1 MTTMFALS
9 KNHYE
14 EIIDNEM
21 LDLIVEKYQ
30 LSDDEKKK
38 IKGVSVEK
46 KRLAILSFL
55 DENRG
60 LYKEITRMIN
70 TKNVSES
77 THIDEVVTMLRTYVK
92 VSDVEKKTLGEVMTP
107 LELVEDILN
116 TLPEDVWSNPS
127 LRWLDPC
134 NGVGVFPSMVV
145 QRLMSGLATA
155 IPNEERRYKH
165 IIENMLYVCE
175 LQPKN
180 MFLFQCAFDPQD
192 KYFLNTYVG
201 SFLSENFTHHAHN
214 LWGVDKF
221 DIIIGNPPYQ
231 TNNEGET
238 KTHPIWQKFVQN
250 SFEHLVEGGYLC
262 MVHPNGWRN
271 IDGQFKDT
279 QKIMTSRQMLYIEL
293 HNGEDGMRTFG
304 ALTTYDFYCIKN
316 EANNGILTKIKCQD
330 STIEYADLSKME
342 FIPNGMFNKIE
353 KLIAKDGE
361 EKVNILHSYSAYET
375 RKPHM
380 SKEQTDEFKYPCV
393 TNINAKS
400 EIGKMYWSST
410 NERGHFGTPKV
421 IFGRFGSANFIDLNG
436 EYGMTQDCSGIINND
451 FFKIKEIF
459 ENDDFLKL
467 MQMCDFGGICHKTL
481 KFSPINRKIIS
492 TFRKD
497 FWKEFLND

>member
-1 MTTMFALS
+1 MTKMFALS

-231 TNNEGET
+231 TSNEGEK
-238 KTHPIWQKFVQN
+238 KTHSIWQKFVQN
-250 SFEHLVEGGYLC
+250 SFEHLVEGGYLA
-262 MVHPNGWRN
+262 MVHPDGWRN
-271 IDGQFKDT
+271 IDGMFKDT
-279 QKIMTSRQMLYIEL
+279 QKIMTSRQVLYLEL
-293 HNGEDGMRTFG
+293 HSTKDGFNTFG
-304 ALTTYDFYCIKN
+304 ANTNYDFYCIKN
-316 EANNGILTKIKCQD
+316 EPNNGI
-330 STIEYADLSKME
+330 
-342 FIPNGMFNKIE
+342 
-353 KLIAKDGE
+353 
-361 EKVNILHSYSAYET
+361 
-375 RKPHM
+375 
-380 SKEQTDEFKYPCV
+380 
-393 TNINAKS
+393 
-400 EIGKMYWSST
+400 
-410 NERGHFGTPKV
+410 
-421 IFGRFGSANFIDLNG
+421 
-436 EYGMTQDCSGIINND
+436 
-451 FFKIKEIF
+451 
-459 ENDDFLKL
+459 
-467 MQMCDFGGICHKTL
+467 
-481 KFSPINRKIIS
+481 
-492 TFRKD
+492 
-497 FWKEFLND
+497 

>member
-70 TKNVSES
+70 TKDVSES

-145 QRLMSGLATA
+145 QRLMDGLATA

-165 IIENMLYVCE
+165 IVENMLYVCE

-231 TNNEGET
+231 TSNEGEK
-238 KTHPIWQKFVQN
+238 KTTPIWQKFVQN
-250 SFEHLVEGGYLC
+250 SFEHLVEGGYLA
-262 MVHPNGWRN
+262 MVHPDGWRAV
-271 IDGQFKDT
+271 DGIFKDT
-279 QKIMTSRQMLYIEL
+279 QKLMLSKQMLYLEL
-293 HNGEDGMRTFG
+293 HDDKDGLKTFG
-304 ALTTYDFYCIKN
+304 AETTYDFYCIKN
-316 EANNGILTKIKCQD
+316 EPNNGYVTKIKCVD
-330 STIEYADLSKME
+330 GTIEYADLSKME
-342 FIPNGMFNKIE
+342 FIPNGMFAEFE
-353 KLIAKDGE
+353 KLRTKNGDE
-361 EKVNILHSYSAYET
+361 RVEILYSRSAYGSD
-375 RKPHM
+375 KHNI
-380 SKEQTDEFKYPCV
+380 SKEQTDEFIYPCV
-393 TNINAKS
+393 YLTYKDGSINLW
-400 EIGKMYWSST
+400 YSST
-410 NERGHFGTPKV
+410 RENGHFGVPKV
-421 IFGRFGSANFIDLNG
+421 IWSNGRSTTPIVDADGQYGVMNFA
-436 EYGMTQDCSGIINND
+436 CSIVDEPQNLQLIQKAMVNQK
-451 FFKIKEIF
+451 FIS
-459 ENDDFLKL
+459 L
-467 MQMCDFGGICHKTL
+467 MKYADGKAHRY
-481 KFSPINRKIIS
+481 NRRVIA

>member
-1 MTTMFALS
+1 MFALS

-70 TKNVSES
+70 TKDVSES

-231 TNNEGET
+231 TSNEGEK

-262 MVHPNGWRN
+262 MVHPDGWRAV
-271 IDGQFKDT
+271 DGIFKDT
-279 QKIMTSRQMLYIEL
+279 QKVMTSKKITYLEL
-293 HNGEDGMRTFG
+293 HNTKDGLNTFG
-304 ALTTYDFYCIKN
+304 ANTTYDFYCIKN
-316 EANNGILTKIKCQD
+316 EPNNGYITKIKCVD
-330 STIEYADLSKME
+330 GTMEYADLSKME
-342 FIPNGMFNKIE
+342 FIPNGMFNMFE
-353 KLIAKDGE
+353 KLLAKNDE
-361 EKVNILHSYSAYET
+361 PKVNILHSYSAYET
-375 RKPHM
+375 RKPYI
-380 SKEQTDEFKYPCV
+380 SKEKTNEFIHPCV
-393 TNINAKS
+393 YTTLKDGSINLW
-400 EIGKMYWSST
+400 YSST
-410 NERGHFGTPKV
+410 KDNGHFGLPKV
-421 IFGRFGSANFIDLNG
+421 IWSNGGASTPCVDIDG
-436 EYGMTQDCSGIINND
+436 EYGLTQFAYAIIDKPQNLPLIQKAMLSDKFLTLMT
-451 FFKIKEIF
+451 
-459 ENDDFLKL
+459 
-467 MQMCDFGGICHKTL
+467 
-481 KFSPINRKIIS
+481 FSDGVTGVGLHRYNRKAIS

>member
-1 MTTMFALS
+1 MTKMFALS

-231 TNNEGET
+231 TSNEGEK
-238 KTHPIWQKFVQN
+238 KTHSI
-250 SFEHLVEGGYLC
+250 
-262 MVHPNGWRN
+262 
-271 IDGQFKDT
+271 
-279 QKIMTSRQMLYIEL
+279 
-293 HNGEDGMRTFG
+293 
-304 ALTTYDFYCIKN
+304 
-316 EANNGILTKIKCQD
+316 
-330 STIEYADLSKME
+330 
-342 FIPNGMFNKIE
+342 
-353 KLIAKDGE
+353 
-361 EKVNILHSYSAYET
+361 
-375 RKPHM
+375 
-380 SKEQTDEFKYPCV
+380 
-393 TNINAKS
+393 
-400 EIGKMYWSST
+400 
-410 NERGHFGTPKV
+410 
-421 IFGRFGSANFIDLNG
+421 
-436 EYGMTQDCSGIINND
+436 
-451 FFKIKEIF
+451 
-459 ENDDFLKL
+459 
-467 MQMCDFGGICHKTL
+467 
-481 KFSPINRKIIS
+481 
-492 TFRKD
+492 
-497 FWKEFLND
+497 

>member
-165 IIENMLYVCE
+165 IVENMLYVCE

-201 SFLSENFTHHAHN
+201 SFLSENFTHHANN

-231 TNNEGET
+231 TSNEGEKNT
-238 KTHPIWQKFVQN
+238 TPIWQKFVQN
-250 SFEHLVEGGYLC
+250 SFEHLVEGGYLS
-262 MVHPNGWRN
+262 MVHPSGWRD
-271 IDGQFKDT
+271 IDGKFKTT
-279 QKIMTSRQMLYIEL
+279 QKLMMSKQMLCLEM
-293 HNGEDGMRTFG
+293 HDAFDGVKVFG
-304 ALTTYDFYCIKN
+304 AKTRYDFYCIKN
-316 EANNGILTKIKCQD
+316 EANNGCVTKIKCQD
-330 STIEYADLSKME
+330 GTIEYANLSKME
-342 FIPNGMFNKIE
+342 FIPNGMFAE
-353 KLIAKDGE
+353 FEMLLAKDGE
-361 EKVNILHSYSAYET
+361 EKVEILHSYSAYEA

-380 SKEQTDEFKYPCV
+380 SKKERTDEFIHPCV
-393 TNINAKS
+393 DNVNTKG
-400 EIGKMYWSST
+400 EIGKIHWSST

-421 IFGRFGSANFIDLNG
+421 IVGSFGINPFIDANG
-436 EYGMTQDCSGIINND
+436 EYGMTQHCYGIIDTFDNLET
-451 FFKIKEIF
+451 IKKVLLLDKFIKF
-459 ENDDFLKL
+459 NKMLNV
-467 MQMCDFGGICHKTL
+467 GGIGDVPL
-481 KFSPINRKIIS
+481 SVKIIS